1 PDGSYS
7 AFGPRQE
14 NGSIWLTA
22 FVVKSFAQASS
33 YIFIDKQLQTD
44 SGDFDFSPEM
54 QRHPANVVWSQY
66 KSFPMDLTG
75 DGKMDILWVAEG
87 GTVSMFAAVAR

>member
-1 PDGSYS
+1 MTECCTGYQRELNYRHPDGSYS

-33 YIFIDKQLQTD
+33 YIFIDKQLQQESMEFFKQQQNSNGCFSRVSAFIDTNFQLY
-44 SGDFDFSPEM
+44 SGIIT
-54 QRHPANVVWSQY
+54 WC
-66 KSFPMDLTG
+66 
-75 DGKMDILWVAEG
+75 
-87 GTVSMFAAVAR
+87 